1 MEGDTSKVLKDL
13 TPIVREARTNTDLWY
28 SIRIMPYRTY
38 DDRIDGLVVT
48 FIDITIAKK
57 LELELKEANIELRKD
72 IP

>member
-1 MEGDTSKVLKDL
+1 
-13 TPIVREARTNTDLWY
+13 VREAKTNSDLWF

-57 LELELKEANIELRKD
+57 LELDLKEANVALRKD
-72 IP
+72 KP